1 MAELTHQNQELTREI
16 NQRRQCHERCMEGQA
31 QSQEVREGENVERE
45 NHSRGTASRRVSY
58 LERKMDEM
66 KRAMEEM
73 SENIRRMN
81 HVDDLVHRTDSFFIA
96 SINSHPFPSKF
107 KMPSLD
113 SYDGTRD
120 PCDHIATFETTMH
133 LQGVPN
139 EIMCKAF
146 PTTLKGPARV

>member
-16 NQRRQCHERCMEGQA
+16 NQRRQRHERCMEGQA
-31 QSQEVREGENVERE
+31 QSQEVREGENVERK
-45 NHSRGTASRRVSY
+45 NHLRGTISRRVPY

-66 KRAMEEM
+66 RRAMEEM

-81 HVDDLVHRTDSFFIA
+81 HVDDLVHRTDSLFIA
-96 SINSHPFPSKF
+96 SINSQLLPSKF

-113 SYDGTRD
+113 SYDGTRNL
-120 PCDHIATFETTMH
+120 CDHIATFKTTMH

-139 EIMCKAF
+139 EIMCRAF
-146 PTTLKGPARV
+146 PTTLKGPGQV